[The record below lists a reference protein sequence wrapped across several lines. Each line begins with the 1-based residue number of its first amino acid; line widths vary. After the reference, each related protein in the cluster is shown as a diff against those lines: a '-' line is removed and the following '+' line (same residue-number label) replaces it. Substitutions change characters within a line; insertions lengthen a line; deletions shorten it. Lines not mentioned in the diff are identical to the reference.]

1 MNIDPVLYSPILAA
15 VLLLVLASGVW
26 VAASLLAVA
35 LVGMALF
42 GGAPI
47 DLVMPSSLW
56 GSVSGWTLTALPLFV
71 WMGEILFRTRLAGDL
86 FNGLAPWTTRLPG
99 RLVHVNVIGCGIF
112 AAVSGSSAATAA
124 TVGQMSLPELKKRGY
139 DEPVSIGSLAASG
152 TLGLL
157 IPPSIIMIVYGV
169 SANVSIARLFL
180 AGVLPGLMMMA
191 LFMAYIALW
200 SLFNKHKVP
209 PPEPALPLADKLK
222 RLRLLV
228 PTVLLIALVI
238 GSIYTGIATAT
249 EAATLGVVGSLVLAF
264 FSGSLTWENFR
275 ESLNG
280 ATRTT
285 CMIGFI
291 IAAAGFLSVVMG
303 YAGIPRELAQWIG
316 TFHLS
321 PYGLILAL
329 TLLYLVLGCF
339 LDGISMVVLT
349 TAVIMPMV
357 EAAHIDLIWF
367 GIFIVLVVEIAQ
379 ITPPVGF
386 NLFVVQGLTGHN
398 IVYVAKAVLPFF
410 LVLCLGV
417 LLLTVYPDIATW
429 LPRTMFSAG

>member
-1 MNIDPVLYSPILAA
+1 MDPVLYSPVLAV
-15 VLLLVLASGVW
+15 VLLLMLGSGLW
-26 VAASLLAVA
+26 VAASLLVVA
-35 LVGMALF
+35 LVGMVLF
-42 GGAPI
+42 GNAPT
-47 DLVMPSSLW
+47 DLVMPSTLW

-86 FNGLAPWTTRLPG
+86 FNGLAPWTARLPG

-180 AGVLPGLMMMA
+180 AGIFPGLMMMA

-200 SLFNKHKVP
+200 SLWHKDRVP
-209 PPEPALPLADKLK
+209 PPEPALPMREKIK

-238 GSIYTGIATAT
+238 GSIYTGVATAT
-249 EAATLGVVGSLVLAF
+249 EAATLGVVGALLLALV
-264 FSGSLTWENFR
+264 SGSLSWGNFK
-275 ESLNG
+275 ESLDG
-280 ATRTT
+280 AIRTT

-303 YAGIPRELAQWIG
+303 YAGIPRALAAWIG
-316 TFHLS
+316 TLHLS
-321 PYGLILAL
+321 AYGLILAL

-386 NLFVVQGLTGHN
+386 NLFVVQGLTGHD
-398 IVYVAKAVLPFF
+398 IVYVARAVLPFF
-410 LVLCLGV
+410 VVLCVGV
-417 LLLTVYPDIATW
+417 LLLTIYPDIATW
-429 LPRTMFSAG
+429 LPRTMFTAA

>member
-1 MNIDPVLYSPILAA
+1 MDPLLYSPILAA
-15 VLLLVLASGVW
+15 VLLLVLVSGVW
-26 VAASLLAVA
+26 VAVSLLVVA
-35 LVGMALF
+35 LVGMVLF
-42 GGAPI
+42 GNAPT
-47 DLVMPSSLW
+47 DLVMPATIW
-56 GSVSGWTLTALPLFV
+56 GAVSGWTLTALPLFV
-71 WMGEILFRTRLAGDL
+71 WMGEILFRTKLAGDL
-86 FNGLAPWTTRLPG
+86 FNGLAPWTSRLPG
-99 RLVHVNVIGCGIF
+99 RLIHVNVIGCGIF

-124 TVGQMSLPELKKRGY
+124 TVGQMSLPELKRRGY

-191 LFMAYIALW
+191 LFMAYIMIWATL
-200 SLFNKHKVP
+200 NKDKVP
-209 PPEPALPLADKLK
+209 PPEPRLPLLEKVK
-222 RLRLLV
+222 RLRLLL
-228 PTVLLIALVI
+228 PTVLLIIAVI
-238 GSIYTGIATAT
+238 GSIYTGVATAT
-249 EAATLGVVGSLVLAF
+249 EAATLGVVGSLLVAL
-264 FSGSLTWENFR
+264 FSGSLTWSNFK
-275 ESLNG
+275 ESLYG

-303 YAGIPRELAQWIG
+303 YAGIPRGLAEWIG
-316 TFHLS
+316 TFSLS
-321 PYGLILAL
+321 ANGLIFAL
-329 TLLYLVLGCF
+329 TILFLILGCF

-357 EAAHIDLIWF
+357 EAAHIDPIWF

-410 LVLCLGV
+410 FVLCLGI
-417 LLLTVYPDIATW
+417 LLITIYPEIATW
-429 LPRTMFSAG
+429 LPRTMFSAR